1 MTTAQR
7 LRRLLLG
14 AVVALSGLAPLGP
27 ATAVPAGAAPD
38 VAPWL
43 ARRPLNIA
51 HAGGDL
57 ESPHETMYAYEEAV
71 AAGTDVLEM
80 DLRLSADGELMVVH
94 DDTVDRTTGATGL
107 VRDRTAAELQALD
120 NAYWFVPDCWSCHDR
135 PASDYA
141 FRGVRTGAVAP
152 PAGHTADDF
161 AIPTFQQV
169 LDRFPDRLL
178 DVEIKDGPDGM
189 AAAERLAAVLN
200 GSARGTRVVVVSF
213 DDAILAHFR
222 ALAPD
227 VATSPGLGETTD
239 WFLGTRGELPGQAA
253 VQVPPVF
260 SGLDI
265 VTQQMVDDAHASRLA
280 VWVWFNGND
289 DDVASEWNRLLDL
302 GVDGLITGKPRQLQA
317 VLDARDASFRTPLD
331 VGPRAYA
338 RRGDLRVPVAC
349 PALAADRCFALV
361 AIRVRGEIVGGM
373 VADLAPGQR
382 RWYSVDADRRSW
394 RRHGGRDLSFQAWGA
409 NADTASSQG
418 PLTLR

>member
-7 LRRLLLG
+7 LRRILLG
-14 AVVALSGLAPLGP
+14 AVVALGGIAGLVPP
-27 ATAVPAGAAPD
+27 TAVPAGAAPD
-38 VAPWL
+38 SAPWL

-71 AAGTDVLEM
+71 AAGADVLEL
-80 DLRLSADGELMVVH
+80 DLRLSADHQLMVIH
-94 DDTVDRTTGATGL
+94 DDTVDRTTGTTGP
-107 VRDRTAAELQALD
+107 VRDRTAAQLQALD
-120 NAYWFVPDCWSCHDR
+120 NAYWFVPNCWSCHGQ
-135 PASDYA
+135 PAADYQL
-141 FRGVRTGAVAP
+141 RGIRTGAVAP

-189 AAAERLAAVLN
+189 EAAEQLAAVLN
-200 GSARGTRVVVVSF
+200 ASPRAARVVVVSF
-213 DDAILAHFR
+213 DDTILAHFR
-222 ALAPD
+222 ELAPE
-227 VATSPGLGETTD
+227 VATSPGLSATTD
-239 WFLGTRGELPGQAA
+239 WFLGDRGELPGQVA
-253 VQVPPVF
+253 VQVPPVY

-265 VTQQMVDDAHASRLA
+265 VTQEMVDDAHESHLA

-317 VLDARDASFRTPLD
+317 VLDARDASFRTALD
-331 VGPRAYA
+331 VGPTVRF
-338 RRGDLRVPVAC
+338 RRGDLRVPVTC

-361 AIRVRGEIVGGM
+361 AIRARGEIIGGM

-382 RWYSVDADRRSW
+382 RWYRVDARHSW
-394 RRHGGRDLSFQAWGA
+394 RRHGGRTLSFQAWGA
-409 NADTASSQG
+409 NADTAGSQG